1 MGEELI
7 NVIELLATHE
17 ETISQLYACYAERFP
32 DHKEFWSTLSE
43 EELEHAKLVRQLSE
57 LYVQYD
63 ETKLRIPLIKI
74 SMDHIKY
81 QLAKV
86 QKEEVSYLRPWTLSG
101 RSWME
106 KSSRHLKDIQQT
118 QGVSCRNW
126 KVLSR
131 ITLKEYRKPGT
142 NTGLFK
148 AITANQYILLFF
160 HIVFFIQDMGSNL
173 F

>member
-57 LYVQYD
+57 LSVQYD
-63 ETKLRIPLIKI
+63 ETKLRIPVIKI
-74 SMDHIKY
+74 SLDHIKY

-86 QKEEVSYLRPWTLSG
+86 HKEEVSLINALSTALDLERSIVDGKIFQAFKGYSTDARGILQELESTLQDHVE
-101 RSWME
+101 RV
-106 KSSRHLKDIQQT
+106 Q
-118 QGVSCRNW
+118 
-126 KVLSR
+126 
-131 ITLKEYRKPGT
+131 
-142 NTGLFK
+142 K
-148 AITANQYILLFF
+148 AWNEHRTF
-160 HIVFFIQDMGSNL
+160 
-173 F
+173 